1 MIIFYMFKHPS
12 SSLVQS
18 QVSSTSV
25 SLNNTL
31 IYELHREFINNTL
44 IYELPVEEEG
54 INLLHKPFKGNL
66 EQTATTV
73 SVLCS
78 AQLLVSSPGG
88 AELPSSLNTLH

>member
-25 SLNNTL
+25 SL
-31 IYELHREFINNTL
+31 NNTL